1 MSGNN
6 YALIMS
12 ENCPLISVCM
22 PAFNAGKFI
31 TEAIESILNQSYS
44 NWELIIV
51 NDGSTDDTLKKAES
65 FTKDNRIKV
74 FSQVNKGQCAAANKA
89 YSYSKG
95 QYIKFFDADDIL
107 SLDFLENQ
115 VIKING
121 NDNKIATAR
130 WGRFHNDDINTF
142 KIEPANFPDTEKPI
156 DWLVRSMNNG
166 IITLQCALFLI
177 PRKIITKSGLWDE
190 RLSLIND
197 FDFFFRVILNAEE
210 MINTN
215 DSILYYRFVNNSLSS
230 QKSMKSL
237 DSAFISISLGINEL
251 LKFEYSER
259 TKKMAADTFQLW
271 AFEFY
276 LSHNKLYKKSIRKIN
291 DYGGSA
297 VKYPSGGITELL
309 IKFLGWKLTK
319 RIKLL
324 ICKIQS

>member
-1 MSGNN
+1 
-6 YALIMS
+6 MS

-31 TEAIESILNQSYS
+31 TEAIQSILNQSYT

-51 NDGSTDDTLKKAES
+51 NDGSTDDTLKKVEP
-65 FTKDNRIKV
+65 FTEDNRIKV
-74 FSQVNKGQCAAANKA
+74 FSQINKGQCAAANKA

-107 SLDFLENQ
+107 SLNFLENQ

-166 IITLQCALFLI
+166 NITLQCALFLI
-177 PRKIITKSGLWDE
+177 PRKILAKSGLW
-190 RLSLIND
+190 
-197 FDFFFRVILNAEE
+197 EE
-210 MINTN
+210 MINSN
-215 DSILYYRFVNNSLSS
+215 DSILYYRSVNNSLSS
-230 QKSMKSL
+230 QKSIKSL
-237 DSAFISISLGINEL
+237 NSAYLSISSGINVL
-251 LKFEYSER
+251 LMCEYSER

-276 LSHNKLYKKSIRKIN
+276 LIHYELYKKSIRKIQE
-291 DYGGSA
+291 YGGSN
-297 VKYPSGGITELL
+297 VKFPSGGVTKLL
-309 IKFLGWKLTK
+309 INLLGWKLTK

-324 ICKIQS
+324 ICKIQF